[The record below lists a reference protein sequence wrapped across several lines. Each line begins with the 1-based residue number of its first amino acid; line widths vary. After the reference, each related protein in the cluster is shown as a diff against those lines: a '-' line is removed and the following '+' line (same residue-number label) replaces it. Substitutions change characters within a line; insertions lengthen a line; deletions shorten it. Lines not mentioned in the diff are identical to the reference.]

1 MCRLLIPPL
10 QLEGDQSGLGMT
22 QLPHQAIRGGRIREG
37 KKHTKKRPG
46 NQQRKERRLG
56 KKGAGDVTMENLTET
71 FADAFGNA
79 SHLIRFHHITLS
91 TILTQ
96 SMLQKGADPQ
106 CCAFQAA
113 KLC

>member
-1 MCRLLIPPL
+1 
-10 QLEGDQSGLGMT
+10 
-22 QLPHQAIRGGRIREG
+22 
-37 KKHTKKRPG
+37 
-46 NQQRKERRLG
+46 
-56 KKGAGDVTMENLTET
+56 MENLTET

-79 SHLIRFHHITLS
+79 SHLIQFHHITLS